1 MPRSNAAAAGCGSIR
16 IIEQR
21 TKPWS
26 GRVASAPIDLGPVT
40 GRVDRDGRLT
50 AADPALLKLQEE
62 AGSKLGAPLA
72 LPQLAAVA
80 RSAMKL
86 GVPLSRSV
94 IAASSDQDLDLWVRA
109 EPDEEGATLT
119 IEGWKARPPA
129 PPRLTLVGS
138 EPESEGD
145 EVAAAPLSFTTDAE
159 LKISRI
165 DERLADRLGI
175 GAAEAVDQPLTRHFL
190 LTDNGDGVMPLLTA
204 LVSRQDFAG
213 QRARVRGNGELQLIL
228 QGTALHHIRDGFAGY
243 DIQVAVEGE
252 AETRAPVRFDP
263 ALDEALRS
271 PLDRIIAAAE
281 RIVDRSEGPLRS
293 DYAAYAGDIA
303 AAGRHLL
310 SVIRSMTEQEA
321 AQASG
326 QVDMS
331 RSAAE
336 AIQLVQENAQKQ
348 SVTIELIGAEQPLL
362 GAGEPRGTVQILVNL
377 LANAVRHSPANG
389 NVAVIVQRLGTR
401 VAATVADEGPGIAEA
416 DQERIFERYERV
428 DDSPGGIGLGL
439 AISRRLARSMGGDIE
454 LQSAPG
460 SGARFTLLL
469 PAV

>member
-1 MPRSNAAAAGCGSIR
+1 M
-16 IIEQR
+16 
-21 TKPWS
+21 
-26 GRVASAPIDLGPVT
+26 ASVPSDIGPVT

-50 AADPALLKLQEE
+50 AADPPLLRLQQQ
-62 AGSKLGAPLA
+62 AGSRLGAPLA

-94 IAASSDQDLDLWVRA
+94 IAASNDQDLDLWVRA
-109 EPDEEGATLT
+109 IPDAEGAALT

-138 EPESEGD
+138 EPTADD
-145 EVAAAPLSFTTDAE
+145 EAGEAALSLTTDAE
-159 LKISRI
+159 LKITRVDDGLS
-165 DERLADRLGI
+165 ARLGVDLAGSI
-175 GAAEAVDQPLTRHFL
+175 GQPLTRLFT
-190 LTDNGDGVMPLLTA
+190 LTDDGDGVMPLLAA
-204 LVSRQDFAG
+204 LVGRDDFAG
-213 QRARVRGNGELQLIL
+213 QSARVRGDGDREVAL
-228 QGTALHHIRDGFAGY
+228 GGAALHNPREGFAGY
-243 DIQVAVEGE
+243 EITVTLPGE
-252 AETRAPVRFDP
+252 ADRPSTAIFDP

-321 AQASG
+321 AKAAGRVDLAKCAS
-326 QVDMS
+326 
-331 RSAAE
+331 E
-336 AIQLVQENAQKQ
+336 AIQLVQPRAQEH
-348 SVTIELIGAEQPLL
+348 SVQLELVGAEQPLQAL
-362 GAGEPRGTVQILVNL
+362 GEPRGAVQILVNL
-377 LANAVRHSPANG
+377 IGNAVRHSPERG
-389 NVAVIVQRLGTR
+389 TVAVIVERRASQ
-401 VAATVADEGPGIAEA
+401 VAVTVADEGPGVAEA

-428 DDSPGGIGLGL
+428 GDAPGGIGLGL

-460 SGARFTLLL
+460 QGARFTLVL
-469 PAV
+469 PAA